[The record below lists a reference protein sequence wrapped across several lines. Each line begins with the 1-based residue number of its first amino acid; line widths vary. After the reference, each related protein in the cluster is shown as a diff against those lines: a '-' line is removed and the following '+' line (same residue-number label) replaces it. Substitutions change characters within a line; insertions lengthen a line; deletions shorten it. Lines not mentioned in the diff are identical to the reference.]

1 MRRHARVGGALA
13 RHPPPSASL
22 WLTRVRQQ
30 AYHRAMAERNRN
42 ARIQEVWPTV
52 CALLSLLL
60 ARLLAR
66 PRDSPLP
73 PTLFLCTISEMVEQ
87 GDAFPRAPSTIAV
100 TPGCGWDRAF
110 AEGCLQNG

>member
-87 GDAFPRAPSTIAV
+87 GDAFPRAPSTNAV